1 MNLHVIDAA
10 GNVFAVV
17 DGERENL
24 GENCA
29 TLARAL
35 CAPGALPGRA
45 DKLDGLLVVTRG
57 SGVAEC
63 RMTIFNADGSRPEA
77 CGNGLR
83 CVAKFAR
90 ENGFALA
97 DRLRVETDAG
107 ARTVDILR
115 DGVGTIVGC
124 KASMGAPRAILG
136 DVELESSRG
145 AVRATLVDMGNPHCV
160 VFVDDERT
168 APVHE
173 LGRELENAA
182 RFPERTNV
190 EFASVRDG
198 RLYLRVWERGVGETR
213 ACGTGA
219 CATAVAASLRGD
231 RWRVALPVDV
241 ELPGGTLRV
250 NWDGTGEV
258 ELEGP
263 CVELWRGEWRA
274 RTEAAR

>member
-1 MNLHVIDAA
+1 MKLHVIEGA

-17 DGERENL
+17 DGDRAGL
-24 GENCA
+24 GGDCA
-29 TLARAL
+29 ELARVL
-35 CAPGALPGRA
+35 CAPGAVHGVGT
-45 DKLDGLLVVTRG
+45 LDGLLVVTRG
-57 SGVAEC
+57 SGAADC

-90 ENGFALA
+90 ENGFARA
-97 DRLRVETDAG
+97 DRLQVETDAG
-107 ARTVDILR
+107 ERRVDLVR
-115 DGVGTIVGC
+115 DESGTIVGC
-124 KASMGAPRAILG
+124 KARMGAPRAILA
-136 DVELESSRG
+136 DVELDSTRG
-145 AVRATLVDMGNPHCV
+145 SVRATLVDMGNPHCV

-173 LGRELENAA
+173 LGRELESAS
-182 RFPERTNV
+182 RFPQRTNV
-190 EFASVRDG
+190 GFAAVRDG
-198 RLYLRVWERGVGETR
+198 RLHLRVWERGVGETR

-219 CATAVAASLRGD
+219 CASAVAASLRGD

-258 ELEGP
+258 VLEGP
-263 CVELWRGEWRA
+263 CVEIWRGEWHARA
-274 RTEAAR
+274 GAAR